1 MFLMNGSDGQKFFTL
16 REKKKL
22 LNDGYML
29 WSRNP
34 NYLGE
39 ILIYSSFALVVQR
52 NEPWYINGF
61 MWSTVFVAGMSMKD
75 YSLSKKLGWEEYKQ
89 HSWLLIWKLGGS
101 TLLSFLIYGACLA
114 ITVFCL
120 QKGGIEKA
128 VKSVM

>member
-22 LNDGYML
+22 LCDGYMA

-52 NEPWYINGF
+52 NEPWIINGS
-61 MWSTVFVAGMSMKD
+61 MWATVFGLGMYMKD
-75 YSLSKKLGWEEYKQ
+75 YSLSKKLGWEEYKKN
-89 HSWLLIWKLGGS
+89 SWLLLFKLGGS
-101 TLLSFLIYGACLA
+101 TLLSFCIYGVLLA
-114 ITVFCL
+114 MTVFCV
-120 QKGGIEKA
+120 QKGGIENT
-128 VKSVM
+128 VKSMM